1 MADNDPA
8 LPLPHASPRRPGTP
22 GIPATMDALTSVAA
36 PLLAGAAIA
45 TIGVLCTDSAAFR
58 WPALSML
65 LFTWAA
71 ISLVACVQI
80 SIRARRFLYTRD
92 EFLTWTPSGAELDR
106 EITEAESA
114 IRNEHFE
121 RWLGL
126 SMVATWAYQAGVC
139 LLALGTSA
147 LLIPKA
153 GTSTGDAVL
162 RWIAIGSILSM
173 LALHAVLVIRRFF
186 KEVDDLAGLMGSI
199 YVAPNTP

>member
-1 MADNDPA
+1 
-8 LPLPHASPRRPGTP
+8 
-22 GIPATMDALTSVAA
+22 MDALTSVAA

-45 TIGVLCTDSAAFR
+45 TIGVVCTDSAAFR

-80 SIRARRFLYTRD
+80 SIRARRFLYSRD
-92 EFLTWTPSGAELDR
+92 EFMTWNASGAELDR
-106 EITEAESA
+106 EVTEAESA
-114 IRNEHFE
+114 IWTEHFE
-121 RWLGL
+121 RWLRL

-139 LLALGTSA
+139 LLALATAA
-147 LLIPKA
+147 LLIPEA

-173 LALHAVLVIRRFF
+173 LVLHAALIIRRFF
-186 KEVDDLAGLMGSI
+186 KEMDDLAGVLGSMYI
-199 YVAPNTP
+199 APNTP